1 MRRIT
6 TSAIAL
12 LLLTG
17 LAVAA
22 RAQTAPAMD
31 VFEQDGVRDVHLSIN
46 ARDLAQLRTTAS
58 ENTYYPAD
66 FEYRG
71 VKVRNVGIRSRGLG
85 SRNATKL
92 GLRVD
97 FNRYTTGLKF
107 EGHKALVLDNL
118 WQDASLI
125 REKIAMSL
133 YERMGVAAPREV
145 FARVFINGNYEGLYT
160 ITEEP
165 DSQFLT
171 RIGNDDGVLFE
182 YKYVQVWHGEDL
194 GTDSEV
200 YVPLFEARTHEKQA
214 QQTLYAP
221 LRDLFT
227 ASAETSGDAWRARVE
242 SFIDLHELL
251 AYLAVETFTSDNDGL
266 LGAWGMNNFYL
277 HRGAEGTQ
285 HQIVPWDKDQAFGDV
300 EAGIFLRADENVLIR
315 QALAFPDLRAYYLE
329 KLQQCAEIAAADGWL
344 AAQVDAAAALVDAAA
359 AHDMRKQ
366 FDEATR
372 AETLAT
378 LHAFAAD
385 RPSRILS
392 QVEGARAT
400 Q

>member
-1 MRRIT
+1 MRRIIILAT
-6 TSAIAL
+6 AL
-12 LLLTG
+12 FLLTG
-17 LAVAA
+17 LAAQG
-22 RAQTAPAMD
+22 RAQGMD

-46 ARDLAQLRTTAS
+46 SRDLAQLRATAS

-92 GLRVD
+92 GLRID
-97 FNRYTTGLKF
+97 FNRYMTGQKF

-118 WQDASLI
+118 WQDASLV
-125 REKIAMSL
+125 REKIAMAL
-133 YERMGVAAPREV
+133 YERIGVPVPREV
-145 FARVFINGNYEGLYT
+145 FARVFINGSYEGLYT
-160 ITEEP
+160 ITEEL

-182 YKYVQVWHGEDL
+182 YKYVGAWHGEDL

-227 ASAETSGDAWRARVE
+227 ASTDASGDAWRARVE
-242 SFIDLHELL
+242 SLVDLHQLL
-251 AYLAVETFTSDNDGL
+251 AYLAVETFTSDDDGL

-285 HQIVPWDKDQAFGDV
+285 HQVVPWDKDQAFGDV
-300 EAGIFLRADENVLIR
+300 EAGIFLRAEENVLIR
-315 QALAFPDLRAYYLE
+315 QALAFPDLRAFYLD

-344 AAQVDAAAALVDAAA
+344 TAQIEASAALVDAAA
-359 AHDMRKQ
+359 VQDVRKQ

-372 AETLAT
+372 AETLAA
-378 LHAFAAD
+378 LHAFAVD

-392 QVEGARAT
+392 QVQSARAP

>member
-6 TSAIAL
+6 ILAIAL
-12 LLLTG
+12 FLLTG
-17 LAVAA
+17 LAVPG
-22 RAQTAPAMD
+22 RAQDID
-31 VFEQDGVRDVHLSIN
+31 VFEQDGVRDVQLSIN
-46 ARDLAQLRTTAS
+46 SRDLAELRATAS

-71 VKVRNVGIRSRGLG
+71 IKVRNVGIRSRGLG

-97 FNRYTTGLKF
+97 FNRYTTGKTF
-107 EGHKALVLDNL
+107 AGHKALVLDNL
-118 WQDASLI
+118 WQDASLV
-125 REKIAMSL
+125 RERVAMAL
-133 YERMGVAAPREV
+133 FERIGVPGPREV
-145 FARVFINGNYEGLYT
+145 FVRVFINGSYEGLYT
-160 ITEEP
+160 ITEEL

-182 YKYVQVWHGEDL
+182 YKYVGVWHGEDL

-227 ASAETSGDAWRARVE
+227 ASSDASGEAWRERVG
-242 SFIDLHELL
+242 SLVDLHQLL

-277 HRGAEGTQ
+277 HRGTDGTQ
-285 HQIVPWDKDQAFGDV
+285 HQIVPWDKDQSFGDV
-300 EAGIFLRADENVLIR
+300 EAGIFLRAEENVLIR
-315 QALAFPDLRAYYLE
+315 QALSFPDLRAYYLD
-329 KLQQCAEIAAADGWL
+329 KLQQCAEIAATEGWL
-344 AAQVDAAAALVDAAA
+344 AAQVEASAALVDAAA
-359 AHDMRKQ
+359 AQDVRKQ

-372 AETLAT
+372 AETLAA
-378 LHAFAAD
+378 LHAFALD
-385 RPSRILS
+385 RPSRVMA
-392 QVEGARAT
+392 QVESARAT
-400 Q
+400 R

>member
-6 TSAIAL
+6 ILAIAL
-12 LLLTG
+12 FLLTG
-17 LAVAA
+17 FATPG
-22 RAQTAPAMD
+22 RAQID

-46 ARDLAQLRTTAS
+46 SRDLAQLRAAAS

-71 VKVRNVGIRSRGLG
+71 IKVRNVGIRSRGLG
-85 SRNATKL
+85 SRNSTKL

-97 FNRYTTGLKF
+97 FNRYATDHRF

-118 WQDASLI
+118 WQDASLV
-125 REKIAMSL
+125 REKIAMAL
-133 YERMGVAAPREV
+133 YERLGVPVPREV
-145 FARVFINGNYEGLYT
+145 FVRVFINGTYEGLYT
-160 ITEEP
+160 ITEEL

-182 YKYVQVWHGEDL
+182 YKYVGEWHGEDL

-227 ASAETSGDAWRARVE
+227 ASSDASGGAWREKVE
-242 SFIDLHELL
+242 ALVDLHQLL

-277 HRGAEGTQ
+277 HRGADGTQ
-285 HQIVPWDKDQAFGDV
+285 HHIVPWDKDQSFGDV
-300 EAGIFLRADENVLIR
+300 EAGIFLRAEENVLIR
-315 QALAFPDLRAYYLE
+315 QALSFPDLRAFYLD

-344 AAQVDAAAALVDAAA
+344 AAQVDASAALVDAAA
-359 AHDMRKQ
+359 VQDVRKQ
-366 FDEATR
+366 FDESAR
-372 AETLAT
+372 AETLAA
-378 LHAFAAD
+378 LRAFAVD
-385 RPSRILS
+385 RPSRVLS
-392 QVEGARAT
+392 QVVSARAT

>member
-6 TSAIAL
+6 TLAFAL
-12 LLLTG
+12 VLLTG
-17 LAVAA
+17 LA
-22 RAQTAPAMD
+22 AQGLAQGVD
-31 VFEQDGVRDVHLSIN
+31 IFEQDGVRDVHLSIN
-46 ARDLAQLRTTAS
+46 GRDLAQLRASAS

-71 VKVRNVGIRSRGLG
+71 IKVRNVGIRSRGLG

-97 FNRYTTGLKF
+97 FNRYITGGTF
-107 EGHKALVLDNL
+107 AGHKALVLDNL
-118 WQDASLI
+118 WQDASLV
-125 REKIAMSL
+125 RERIAMAL
-133 YERMGVAAPREV
+133 FERVGVPTPREV
-145 FARVFINGNYEGLYT
+145 FVRVFINGGYEGLYT
-160 ITEEP
+160 ITEEL

-171 RIGNDDGVLFE
+171 RIGNDNGVLFE
-182 YKYVQVWHGEDL
+182 YKYVGVWHAEDL
-194 GTDSEV
+194 GTDSGV

-227 ASAETSGDAWRARVE
+227 ASSDASGEAWLGRVE
-242 SFIDLHELL
+242 SLVDLHQLL

-277 HRGAEGTQ
+277 HRGAQGTQ

-300 EAGIFLRADENVLIR
+300 DAGIFLRAEENVLIR
-315 QALAFPDLRAYYLE
+315 QALASPELRAHYLDV
-329 KLQQCAEIAAADGWL
+329 LQRCAEIAATDGWL

-359 AHDMRKQ
+359 AQDVRKQ

-372 AETLAT
+372 AETLAA
-378 LHAFAAD
+378 LRAFAVD
-385 RPSRILS
+385 RPARVLA
-392 QVEGARAT
+392 QVAGARST
-400 Q
+400 R

>member
-6 TSAIAL
+6 IFVLAL
-12 LLLTG
+12 FLVTG
-17 LAVAA
+17 VAA
-22 RAQTAPAMD
+22 AGRAQNID

-46 ARDLAQLRTTAS
+46 GRDLAQLRATAS

-97 FNRYTTGLKF
+97 FNRYTTGLQF

-118 WQDASLI
+118 WQDATLV
-125 REKIAMSL
+125 REKIAMAL
-133 YERMGVAAPREV
+133 YERIGVPAPREV
-145 FARVFINGNYEGLYT
+145 FARVFINGSYEGLYT
-160 ITEEP
+160 ITEEL

-182 YKYVQVWHGEDL
+182 YKYVGVWHGEDL

-200 YVPLFEARTHEKQA
+200 YVPLFEARTHERQA

-227 ASAETSGDAWRARVE
+227 ASADLTGDAWRQRVE
-242 SFIDLHELL
+242 ALVDLHQLL

-266 LGAWGMNNFYL
+266 LGEWGMNNFYL
-277 HRGAEGTQ
+277 HRGADGTQ

-300 EAGIFLRADENVLIR
+300 EAGIFLRAEENVLVR
-315 QALAFPDLRAYYLE
+315 QALAFPDLRAFYFD

-344 AAQVDAAAALVDAAA
+344 ATQVDGAAALVDAAA
-359 AHDMRKQ
+359 VQDIRKQ

-372 AETLAT
+372 AETLAA
-378 LHAFAAD
+378 LRAFAVD

-392 QVEGARAT
+392 QVEGARAS